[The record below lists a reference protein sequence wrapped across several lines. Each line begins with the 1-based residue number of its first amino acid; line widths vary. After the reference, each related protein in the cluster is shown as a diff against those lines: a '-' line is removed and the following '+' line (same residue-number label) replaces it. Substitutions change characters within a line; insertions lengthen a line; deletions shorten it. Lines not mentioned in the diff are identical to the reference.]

1 MAMYYILLTFQHMI
15 NSTFYYCWEKKTRDE
30 TYVFTWSAQSV
41 NSICALHPWCH
52 RWAFARGRL
61 HHDEASRPWKRFQN
75 GGSLNGTTVFPPFA
89 VYLRSFRTFLLVM
102 LWVRIKN
109 EQRPLIRYV
118 SFLLRSV
125 LKQRA
130 WRIIQGFSCCHFFLI
145 FYRSLSF
152 F

>member
-1 MAMYYILLTFQHMI
+1 MAIHYILLAFQHMI
-15 NSTFYYCWEKKTRDE
+15 NSTFYYCSEKKTRDE

-41 NSICALHPWCH
+41 NLICALHPWCH